1 VDRKWTTCRQNG
13 EFDASRTRRGRAKIE
28 ANERTCD
35 IFPLAEGRNSLDW
48 VLAGSIAANACAWP
62 ASPAGS
68 GSDRQ

>member
-1 VDRKWTTCRQNG
+1 M
-13 EFDASRTRRGRAKIE
+13 ASLTLAGHAADVPKIE